1 MPLSWYEFVNKW
13 SASSLP
19 EIAGYQQH
27 FVDLCDALGEP
38 RPADVDQTGADYTF
52 QKHVP
57 KTLGGKGFADV
68 FKRGH
73 FIWEYK
79 GDRKSLTGA
88 YEQVLQYKEAL
99 DNPPLLVVSDFKR
112 FEVHTQWTNERKR
125 VYKFELQDLL
135 YHKPTESCPLPP
147 TEVLAALFR
156 DPETIRPG
164 KMAER
169 VTEDAAKLFAKL
181 AERIELQGP
190 HRLTAEG
197 KEEVARFLMRLLF
210 CFFADSVGLLP
221 DKIFRKAVRRVA
233 DEVPSKR
240 PALMARI
247 LAGLFAAMSH
257 PGGLFGF
264 DPIRYF
270 NGGLFED
277 DRVIDLAPDDI
288 GILKSLCD
296 LDWSAVSPAVFGTLF
311 ERSLVKEKRKLIGAH
326 YTGEADIRLV
336 VDPVIV
342 EPLRRRW
349 NAVKGELDSLA
360 QQLEAGNGNGKANG
374 NARALRL
381 RMEEKLIAWTEE
393 LAAVRVLDPACGSG
407 NFLYVALRSL
417 LDLWIEAREFA
428 RERGMPVF
436 LQEKVSPRQLYG
448 IEKDFFAHE
457 LASAVV
463 WIGYLQWRFEHSM
476 GEPKE
481 PVLEKLDNIRLGDAV
496 MVYDAEGKPCEP
508 EWPEADFIVSNPPF
522 LGGKMLRREMGDTY
536 IDNLFRLYEGRVQAE
551 SDFVVYWFE
560 KARAEIESGRAKRAG
575 LLATQAIRGGANRTV
590 LERIGESARIFMA
603 WRDRKWEL
611 EGAAVRIS
619 IVGFESP
626 EEVVDGPLLLDG
638 EPVAVIHPD
647 LTSGT
652 NTTVAAILPENAGIC
667 FMGTTKVG
675 AFDLEPEVARKMLA
689 APLNPN
695 GRPNSDVVR
704 PWVNALD
711 ITRRPRG
718 MFIIDFGTEMSEE
731 EAALYEMPFEY
742 LRKHVRPLRRKNK
755 RAGYKEK
762 WWLHGEPR
770 PDMRVA
776 LGGVEKYIITPS
788 VSKHR
793 LFAWLPTEVLPDH
806 AAFIFARDDDYFFGV
821 LHSRLHEVWARQ
833 MGTQLREFE
842 SGFRY
847 TPTSTFETF
856 PFPWPPGKEPKR
868 DPRVKAIAAAA
879 KELVEKRDHWL
890 NPEDISPEDL
900 AKRTL
905 TNLYN
910 ERPAWLDHAHA
921 RLDAAVFAAYG
932 WPAALTNEE
941 ILEKLLVLNR
951 DRSGAETA
959 P

>member
-1 MPLSWYEFVNKW
+1 MAMSWFEFVNKW
-13 SASSLP
+13 SGSERSESS
-19 EIAGYQQH
+19 GYAEH
-27 FVDLCDALGEP
+27 FLGLCEALGEP
-38 RPADVDQTGADYTF
+38 RPADLDQTGADYAF

-73 FIWEYK
+73 FVWEYK

-135 YHKPTESCPLPP
+135 YHKATETCPLPP

-156 DPETIRPG
+156 DPEAIRPG

-169 VTEDAAKLFAKL
+169 VTEDAARLFAQL
-181 AERIELQGP
+181 AERIELQGS

-197 KEEVARFLMRLLF
+197 KEEVARFLIRLLF
-210 CFFADSVGLLP
+210 CYFADSVGLLP
-221 DKIFRKAVRRVA
+221 DQIFRKAVRRVA
-233 DEVPSKR
+233 AEVPSKR
-240 PALMARI
+240 PALLGRI
-247 LAGLFAAMSH
+247 LAQLFAAMSH
-257 PGGLFGF
+257 QGGIFGF
-264 DPIRYF
+264 EPIRHF

-277 DRVIDLAPDDI
+277 DRVLDLSPDDI
-288 GILKSLCD
+288 GILKALCD
-296 LDWSAVSPAVFGTLF
+296 LEWSAVSPAIFGTLF

-326 YTGEADIRLV
+326 YTSEDDIRLV
-336 VDPVIV
+336 VEPVV
-342 EPLRRRW
+342 MAPLRRRW
-349 NAVKGELDSLA
+349 TAVKAELESLA
-360 QQLEAGNGNGKANG
+360 GQLESANANGKANG
-374 NARALRL
+374 NARDLRL
-381 RMEEKLIAWTEE
+381 RMEERLIAFTEE
-393 LAAVRVLDPACGSG
+393 LAAVRILDPACGSG

-428 RERGMPVF
+428 RDHAMPVF

-457 LASAVV
+457 LASTVV

-496 MVYDAEGKPCEP
+496 LAYDDNGKLYEP
-508 EWPEADFIVSNPPF
+508 EWQEADFIVGNPPF
-522 LGGKMLRREMGDTY
+522 LGGKFLRRELGDRY
-536 IDNLFRLYEGRVQAE
+536 VDDLFRLFEGRVKAE
-551 SDFVVYWFE
+551 SDLAVYWFE
-560 KARAEIESGRAKRAG
+560 KARASLEAGSAKRAG
-575 LLATQAIRGGANRTV
+575 LLATQGIRGGANRSV
-590 LERIGESARIFMA
+590 LERVAESAHIFMA
-603 WRDRKWEL
+603 WSDREWEL
-611 EGAAVRIS
+611 EGAAVRIA
-619 IVGFESP
+619 IVGFERMNGIP
-626 EEVVDGPLLLDG
+626 PTQPVLDG
-638 EPVAVIHPD
+638 AEVSAIHPD
-647 LTSGT
+647 LTAGV
-652 NTTVAAILPENAGIC
+652 NTTLARILPENAGIC

-675 AFDLEPEVARKMLA
+675 AFDIEPEIARKMLA

-718 MFIIDFGTEMSEE
+718 MFIIDFGAEMSEE

-742 LRKHVRPLRRKNK
+742 LRKHVLPERRKN
-755 RAGYKEK
+755 RREGYRQK
-762 WWLHGEPR
+762 WWVHGEFR
-770 PDMRVA
+770 SVMRSA
-776 LGGVEKYIITPS
+776 LGGLKKYIVTPS

-793 LFAWLPTEVLPDH
+793 LFAWLPTDVVADH
-806 AAFIFARDDDYFFGV
+806 AAFVFARDDDYFFGV
-821 LHSRLHEVWARQ
+821 LHSRAHEVWARQ
-833 MGTQLREFE
+833 TGTQLREYE

-879 KELVEKRDHWL
+879 KDLVEKRDSWL
-890 NPEDISPEDL
+890 NPEIISPEDL

-921 RLDAAVFAAYG
+921 KLDAAVFAAYG
-932 WPAALTNEE
+932 WPAALSNDE
-941 ILEKLLVLNR
+941 ILERLLALNR
-951 DRSGAETA
+951 ERSGAA
-959 P
+959 SAG